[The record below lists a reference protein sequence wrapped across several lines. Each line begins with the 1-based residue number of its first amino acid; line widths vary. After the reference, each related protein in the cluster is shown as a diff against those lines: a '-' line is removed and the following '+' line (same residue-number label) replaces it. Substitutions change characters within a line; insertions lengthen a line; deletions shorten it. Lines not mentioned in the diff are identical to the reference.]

1 MDKSQAAERIRE
13 LRDEL
18 HYHNYRYY
26 IEDDPVISDAEYDRK
41 LRELQGLEGE
51 FPDLQSPDS
60 PTQRVGAPP
69 LDEFNTVTHRQQ
81 MLSLANAQNTEE
93 IREFDERVKRALGTT
108 ENIEY
113 VCEPKLDG
121 LAVELVYEDGVFV
134 QGSTRGDGT
143 TGEDITQN
151 LRTIPYIPLRL
162 RDDSLDIPALLEV
175 RGEVY
180 MEEADFVALN
190 EQRVEDGEQ
199 PFANPRNC
207 AAGSLRQLDPNVTAG
222 RNLKIYCYGSGV
234 IEGASFSSHWEF
246 LQTIPG
252 WGFRINSLTTTCS
265 TIDEAIGYYED
276 IENRRNGLGYEIDGV
291 VIKVNDY
298 ELRDELGVRSRSPRW
313 AVAGKFKAQQEVT
326 VIEDIEASVGRT
338 GAVTPVAHLEPVN
351 IGGVTVSRATLHN
364 QDEIDR
370 KDVRIGDTVVVQR
383 AGDVIP
389 EVVKVILDNRPN
401 NTEPYHLPE
410 TCPVCG
416 GHVIRIEDEVIH
428 RCQNISCPAQVKGHL
443 KHFASK
449 AAMDID
455 GLGDKLVEQ
464 LFDEDL
470 IHDPADLYH
479 LSEDDLID
487 LERMAEKS
495 AQNLLAAIDASKQA
509 TLARFLYALG
519 IRNVGE
525 HLSRVLEREF
535 GSLKNIRSS
544 SKEELEAVNEIGPIV
559 AESIY
564 NFFSEEQNQAL
575 IERLLAAGITLET
588 PDISTDEENI
598 FADKT
603 IVFTGALEHFTR
615 SDAKKLTEQLGGRAT
630 SSVSSKTDFV
640 VAGEN
645 AGSKLDKARE
655 LAITVLT
662 EEEFINRL
670 PKEMRP

>member
-1 MDKSQAAERIRE
+1 MDKSQAAGRIRA
-13 LRDEL
+13 LSDEL

-26 IEDDPVISDAEYDRK
+26 IKDDPVISDAEYDRK
-41 LRELQGLEGE
+41 LRELQELEEE
-51 FPDLQSPDS
+51 FPDLRSPDS

-69 LDEFNTVTHRQQ
+69 LDEFDSVTHRQQ
-81 MLSLANAQNTEE
+81 MLSLANAFNADEM
-93 IREFDERVKRALGTT
+93 REFDERIKRALDT
-108 ENIEY
+108 NDDIVY

-151 LRTIPYIPLRL
+151 LKTIPYIPLKL
-162 RDDSLDIPALLEV
+162 RDDSLKIPALLEV

-180 MEEADFVALN
+180 MEESDFEALN
-190 EQRVEDGEQ
+190 EQRLADGEQ

-207 AAGSLRQLDPNVTAG
+207 AAGSLRQLDPNITAG

-234 IEGASFSSHWEF
+234 IEGVSFSSHWEF
-246 LQTIPG
+246 VQAIPQ
-252 WGFRINSLTTTCS
+252 WGFRVNPMAKTCS
-265 TIDEAIGYYED
+265 TIDEAIDFYRDWE
-276 IENRRNGLGYEIDGV
+276 ERRNDLDYEIDGIV
-291 VIKVNDY
+291 VKVNEY
-298 ELRDELGVRSRSPRW
+298 ALRDELGVRSRSPRW

-326 VIEDIEASVGRT
+326 VIEDIEPSVGRT

-389 EVVKVILDNRPN
+389 EVVKVILDKRPDD
-401 NTEPYHLPE
+401 TEPYHLPE
-410 TCPVCG
+410 SCPVCG
-416 GHVIRIEDEVIH
+416 GHVAKIEDEAIH

-464 LFDEDL
+464 LFDEEL
-470 IHDPADLYH
+470 IQDPADLYH
-479 LSEDDLID
+479 LNKDDLIE

-495 AQNLLAAIDASKQA
+495 AQNLLEAIEASKQT
-509 TLARFLYALG
+509 TLSRFLYALG

-535 GSLKNIRSS
+535 GSLENIKSAS
-544 SKEELEAVNEIGPIV
+544 EEELEAVNEIGPIV
-559 AESIY
+559 AESIL
-564 NFFSEEQNQAL
+564 NFFDEEQNRRL
-575 IERLLAAGITLET
+575 IDRLLDAGITLET
-588 PDISTDEENI
+588 PDTPSEQTDI

-603 IVFTGALEHFTR
+603 LVFTGALEHFTR

-630 SSVSSKTDFV
+630 SSVSGNTDFV

-645 AGSKLDKARE
+645 AGSKLDRARE
-655 LAITVLT
+655 LEVAVLS
-662 EEEFINRL
+662 EDEFIKLL
-670 PKEMRP
+670 PEELRP

>member
-1 MDKSQAAERIRE
+1 MNKDQDRERARE
-13 LRDEL
+13 LTEEL
-18 HYHNYRYY
+18 HYHNFRYY
-26 IEDDPVISDAEYDRK
+26 IKDDPVISDAEYDRM
-41 LRELQGLEGE
+41 LRELQELEEE
-51 FPDLQSPDS
+51 FPELRTPDS

-69 LDEFNTVTHRQQ
+69 LDAFETVTHRQQ
-81 MLSLANAQNTEE
+81 MLSLANAFDVEE
-93 IREFDERVKRALGTT
+93 IRGFDERVKRGLET
-108 ENIEY
+108 EEDVEY

-151 LRTIPYIPLRL
+151 LRTIPYIPLKL
-162 RDDSLDIPALLEV
+162 RNDQLDLPPLLEV

-180 MEEADFVALN
+180 MEEEDFEHLN
-190 EQRVEDGEQ
+190 EQRLEAGEQ

-222 RNLKIYCYGSGV
+222 RNLKIYCYERGV
-234 IEGASFSSHWEF
+234 IEGKSFGSHWEF
-246 LQTIPG
+246 LETIPK
-252 WGFRINSLTTTCS
+252 WGFRTNPLARRCS
-265 TIDEAIGYYED
+265 SIEEAIEFYEGL
-276 IENRRNGLGYEIDGV
+276 ESRRNDLGYEIDGI

-298 ELRDELGVRSRSPRW
+298 ALRDELGVRSRSPRW

-338 GAVTPVAHLEPVN
+338 GAVTPVAHLKPVN

-370 KDVRIGDTVVVQR
+370 KDVRIGDTVVAQR

-389 EVVKVILDNRPN
+389 EVVKVILEKRPE

-410 TCPVCG
+410 ECPVCG
-416 GHVIRIEDEVIH
+416 GHVAKVEDEAIH

-455 GLGDKLVEQ
+455 GLGVKLVEQ
-464 LFDEDL
+464 LFDEEF
-470 IHDPADLYH
+470 IQDPADLYH
-479 LSEDDLID
+479 LAKDDLVE

-495 AQNLLAAIDASKQA
+495 AQNLLDAIDASRET

-525 HLSRVLEREF
+525 HLARVLEREF
-535 GSLKNIRSS
+535 GSLDALRTASLD
-544 SKEELEAVNEIGPIV
+544 ELESVNEVGPIV

-564 NFFSEEQNQAL
+564 NFFDEEQNREL
-575 IERLLAAGITLET
+575 IRKLLDANIAIET
-588 PDISTDEENI
+588 PEAEASDDT

-603 IVFTGALEHFTR
+603 IVFTGAMEHFTR
-615 SDAKKLTEQLGGRAT
+615 SDAKKLAERLGGRAT
-630 SSVSSKTDFV
+630 SSVSGNTDFV

-645 AGSKLDKARE
+645 AGSKLDKAQE
-655 LAITVLT
+655 IGVTVLT
-662 EEEFINRL
+662 EQEFIDML
-670 PKEMRP
+670 PEECRP